1 MNVTITPAAEKFIR
15 RMIRFNGSGND
26 GFRLTVT
33 AGGCSGLAAEFTV
46 EAAPRAG
53 DSVLDHNGM
62 KIFLPAES
70 RLLLDGITMDFVDT
84 AMNSG
89 LSFVNPNAAPCACS
103 SSAGAGTAV
112 AAVAVSS
119 VTRAKNPTVT

>member
-53 DSVLDHNGM
+53 DSVLEHNGM

-70 RLLLDGITMDFVDT
+70 RLLLDGVAMDFADT
-84 AMNSG
+84 PMNSG
-89 LSFVNPNAAPCACS
+89 LSFINPNAAPCACS
-103 SSAGAGTAV
+103 SSAGAGVT
-112 AAVAVSS
+112 AVAVSS